1 MLAEGRKVL
10 PELPDA
16 VLALAPQAPYIF
28 GDCARWNV
36 PAAPPSVHA
45 PTASDGPVLI
55 LDGGLDAVTAP
66 ANGELVARLRPAATR
81 VVFPDSAHDV
91 LLSSTPCALT
101 VMRSFLDQPTAPD
114 VRCAV
119 GLTPAPFATG

>member
-1 MLAEGRKVL
+1 ML

-16 VLALAPQAPYIF
+16 VLALAPQARTSSATAPGGTCRPRPRPYT
-28 GDCARWNV
+28 
-36 PAAPPSVHA
+36 PPPRVTGRSW
-45 PTASDGPVLI
+45 I

-66 ANGELVARLRPAATR
+66 ANGELVARLLPAATR